1 LTTIQVGSGQQLS
14 LSVLSDRNGITGRE
28 QLQFCWIAMTGAVNA
43 EPQVIWSGWQRA
55 NLERPNDLMIVNGPV
70 TNEADQPIGLL
81 CRRSRT
87 ERGRLPVLVPL
98 QKGGFLIQAPT
109 GSSIRP
115 WHSPGSIEDAL
126 AVIQSDLLLVDELRT
141 LLPSE

>member
-1 LTTIQVGSGQQLS
+1 
-14 LSVLSDRNGITGRE
+14 
-28 QLQFCWIAMTGAVNA
+28 MTGAVNA